1 SSTAS
6 DIPILGKGTVERAI
20 KARRHKP
27 IFMVDLAV
35 PRDIE
40 PEVNELADV
49 YLYSMDDLQAII
61 ADNLN
66 SRADAAKDAE
76 LQIELA
82 VDQFLKDAKSLDATD
97 TLVKFRKSNETIKT
111 KELEKALKSLKKGD
125 DPESVLKVFAS
136 QLTNKL
142 IHIPSV
148 QIKQAT
154 IDERHDVLDAVE
166 QLFQLDNDE
175 QPDP

>member
-1 SSTAS
+1 MNS
-6 DIPILGKGTVERAI
+6 
-20 KARRHKP
+20 H
-27 IFMVDLAV
+27 
-35 PRDIE
+35 
-40 PEVNELADV
+40 ADET
-49 YLYSMDDLQAII
+49 
-61 ADNLN
+61 
-66 SRADAAKDAE
+66 KDAE

-82 VDQFLKDAKSLDATD
+82 VDQFLKDAKSRDATD
-97 TLVKFRKSNETIKT
+97 TLVKYRKSNETIKT

-154 IDERHDVLDAVE
+154 IDERHDRLDAVE
-166 QLFQLDNDE
+166 QLFQLDNDKP
-175 QPDP
+175 PDP